1 MRRFILI
8 LTLFASVSLY
18 AEDFKILF
26 VNSDSIKIGK
36 TVRKAGDT
44 FSDTEKIYWKDGKQA
59 MKVVS
64 LESKKQYVLVSED
77 FKKKKMKTA
86 KDFIFKNHRLSTR
99 GIGRLSDVGEQVG
112 DLIYWFDPTLITI
125 DYELE
130 EGDYFFLR
138 VDEKDLPIE
147 MVDSQLVFDS
157 RIWGGKEPQQIEV
170 DLFFH
175 YADGQDE
182 PVQYDIE
189 IVPLPNKV
197 ILKGSRKR

>member
-8 LTLFASVSLY
+8 LTLFASVSMH

-26 VNSDSIKIGK
+26 VNSESIKIGK
-36 TVRKAGDT
+36 TVRKVGDT

-59 MKVVS
+59 MKVIS

-99 GIGRLSDVGEQVG
+99 GISRLSDVGEQVG

-125 DYELE
+125 DYEPE

-138 VDEKDLPIE
+138 VDEKYLPIDI
-147 MVDSQLVFDS
+147 VDGQLVLDT
-157 RIWGGKEPQQIEV
+157 RIWGDTEPRQIEA

-175 YADGQDE
+175 YNTGE
-182 PVQYDIE
+182 NELVNPGIL
-189 IVPLPNKV
+189 IIPLPSE
-197 ILKGSRKR
+197 IHLRKR

>member
-8 LTLFASVSLY
+8 LTLFASVSLH

-26 VNSDSIKIGK
+26 VNSESIKIGK

-59 MKVVS
+59 MKVIS

-77 FKKKKMKTA
+77 FKKKKLKTA
-86 KDFIFKNHRLSTR
+86 KEFIFKNHRLSTR

-112 DLIYWFDPTLITI
+112 HLIYWFDPTLISF
-125 DYELE
+125 DYDLD

-138 VDEKDLPIE
+138 FDDNDIPIE
-147 MVDSQLVFDS
+147 IEENQLVLDS
-157 RIWGGKEPQQIEV
+157 RIWEGAEPQQIEV

-175 YADGQDE
+175 YNTGDE
-182 PVQYDIE
+182 ELVSPRIM
-189 IVPLPNKV
+189 IVPLPEEIV
-197 ILKGSRKR
+197 LRKR